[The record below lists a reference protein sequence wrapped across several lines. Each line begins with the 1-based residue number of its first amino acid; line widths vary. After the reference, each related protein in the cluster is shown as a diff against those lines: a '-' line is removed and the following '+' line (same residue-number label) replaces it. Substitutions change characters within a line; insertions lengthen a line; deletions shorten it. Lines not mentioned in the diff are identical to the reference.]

1 MYVYSLYILLSTL
14 APQTQLHS
22 ILSSRAHSGS
32 SIYTYSICTC
42 LATTNTE
49 AFAAPNVEQATIS
62 GITTD
67 PASPIVLYPNG

>member
-1 MYVYSLYILLSTL
+1 MQHYPILPAELIQ
-14 APQTQLHS
+14 ACPIIH
-22 ILSSRAHSGS
+22 I
-32 SIYTYSICTC
+32 YSICMY

-62 GITTD
+62 GIITD